1 MRNAPADT
9 TAREAVWNAPGM
21 PALLLLTA
29 TGFSGFA
36 VLLPTAPLWAVHGGA
51 DAAGAGSVNAV
62 LMLCTVLAQTLVP
75 TSIRRLGWRTTLV
88 CGMVL
93 LGAPAL
99 PHLLTAD
106 LGVVL
111 ALAAVRGLGFGVLTV
126 CGASAVAE
134 LVEPARRGK
143 PVGAY
148 GLAIAGPQFILVSTA
163 PWAAENLGFEVV
175 FAIGALPLLGVL
187 PALRL
192 ARRLS
197 GHPAG
202 AEDPPHRDGTAGG
215 RAAYL
220 PLLRPMLLLLG
231 VTTAGGALI
240 TFAPQMS
247 SDPTATLAGL
257 LLLTGTAAVSRWRFG
272 ALADRYGT
280 RPFLWPLVIVTAA
293 GLALTSLAVT
303 SPEATGMVPL
313 LAGTALV
320 GVGYGGLQNLTLV
333 DAFAAV
339 DRRSSGVASAVWNIG
354 FDAGTGV
361 GALLVG
367 YLATAA
373 SFSLALMVTAAL
385 SLATLPLALAR
396 RRGAGLRHPTDRH
409 QGIWYTITSW
419 LM

>member
-1 MRNAPADT
+1 MTKAPADST
-9 TAREAVWNAPGM
+9 VRQTVWSAPGM

-29 TGFSGFA
+29 AGFSGFA
-36 VLLPTAPLWAVHGGA
+36 ALLPTAPLWAVRGGA

-75 TSIRRLGWRTTLV
+75 TAIRRLGWRTTLV
-88 CGMVL
+88 CGVIL

-99 PHLLTAD
+99 PHLLTTD
-106 LGVVL
+106 LGAVL
-111 ALAAVRGLGFGVLTV
+111 ALSAVRGLGFGVLTV
-126 CGASAVAE
+126 CGATAVAE

-143 PVGAY
+143 AVGAY
-148 GLAIAGPQFILVSTA
+148 GLAIAGPQFVLVSTA
-163 PWAAENLGFEVV
+163 PWVAENLGFGCV
-175 FAIGALPLLGVL
+175 FAVGALPLLGVL

-192 ARRLS
+192 ARRLG

-202 AEDPPHRDGTAGG
+202 AVEDPPHRDAVTGG
-215 RAAYL
+215 RAGHL
-220 PLLRPMLLLLG
+220 PLLPPMLLLLG

-272 ALADRYGT
+272 SLADRYGT
-280 RPFLWPLVIVTAA
+280 RPFRWPLVLVTVL
-293 GLALTSLAVT
+293 GLALTAWAVT

-320 GVGYGGLQNLTLV
+320 GVSYGGLQNLTLV

-339 DRRSSGVASAVWNIG
+339 DHRSSGVASAVWNIG
-354 FDAGTGV
+354 FDAGTGL

-367 YLATAA
+367 FLATGT
-373 SFSLALMVTAAL
+373 SFSTALLAAAAL
-385 SLATLPLALAR
+385 SLATLPLAFAR
-396 RRGAGLRHPTDRH
+396 RRAAVPAT
-409 QGIWYTITSW
+409 
-419 LM
+419 

>member
-1 MRNAPADT
+1 MTNAPADST
-9 TAREAVWNAPGM
+9 VRQTVWSAPGM

-36 VLLPTAPLWAVHGGA
+36 ALLPTAPLWAVRGGA

-75 TSIRRLGWRTTLV
+75 TAIRRLGWRTTLV
-88 CGMVL
+88 CGVIL

-99 PHLLTAD
+99 PHLLTTD
-106 LGVVL
+106 LGAVL
-111 ALAAVRGLGFGVLTV
+111 ALSAVRGLGFGVLTV
-126 CGASAVAE
+126 CGATAVAE

-143 PVGAY
+143 AVGAY

-163 PWAAENLGFEVV
+163 PWVAENLGFGCV
-175 FAIGALPLLGVL
+175 FAVGALPLLGVL

-192 ARRLS
+192 ARRLG

-202 AEDPPHRDGTAGG
+202 AVEDPPHRDAVTGG
-215 RAAYL
+215 RAGHL
-220 PLLRPMLLLLG
+220 PLLPPMLLLLG

-272 ALADRYGT
+272 SLADRYGT
-280 RPFLWPLVIVTAA
+280 RPFRWPLVLVTVL
-293 GLALTSLAVT
+293 GLALTAWAVT

-320 GVGYGGLQNLTLV
+320 GVSYGGLQNLTLV

-339 DRRSSGVASAVWNIG
+339 DHRSSGVASAVWNIG
-354 FDAGTGV
+354 FDAGTGL

-367 YLATAA
+367 FLATGT
-373 SFSLALMVTAAL
+373 SFSTALLAAAAL
-385 SLATLPLALAR
+385 SLATLPLAFAR
-396 RRGAGLRHPTDRH
+396 RRAAGPA
-409 QGIWYTITSW
+409 I
-419 LM
+419 

>member
-1 MRNAPADT
+1 MRNAPANT
-9 TAREAVWNAPGM
+9 AARETVRNAPGM

-36 VLLPTAPLWAVHGGA
+36 ALLPTAPLWAVRGGA

-62 LMLCTVLAQTLVP
+62 LMLCTVGAQTLVP
-75 TSIRRLGWRTTLV
+75 TAIRRLGWRTTLV

-93 LGAPAL
+93 LGAPSL
-99 PHLLTAD
+99 PHLLSTQ

-111 ALAAVRGLGFGVLTV
+111 ALAAVRGIGFGVLTV
-126 CGASAVAE
+126 CGATAVAE

-143 PVGAY
+143 AVGAY

-163 PWAAENLGFEVV
+163 PWAAENLGFGVV
-175 FAIGALPLLGVL
+175 FAVGALPLLGVV

-202 AEDPPHRDGTAGG
+202 TEDPPHRAAPAGG
-215 RAAYL
+215 PAAYL
-220 PLLRPMLLLLG
+220 PLLPPMLLLLG

-247 SDPTATLAGL
+247 GDPAATLAGL

-280 RPFLWPLVIVTAA
+280 RPFLWPLVIVTAV
-293 GLALTSLAVT
+293 GLASTAWAVT
-303 SPEATGMVPL
+303 SPEETGVVPL
-313 LAGTALV
+313 LAGMALV
-320 GVGYGGLQNLTLV
+320 GISYGGLQNLTLV

-339 DRRSSGVASAVWNIG
+339 DRRSSGIASAVWNIG

-367 YLATAA
+367 YLATGA
-373 SFSLALMVTAAL
+373 SFSLALTVTAAL

-396 RRGAGLRHPTDRH
+396 RRRAGSGRPA
-409 QGIWYTITSW
+409 G
-419 LM
+419 

>member
-1 MRNAPADT
+1 MRNAPAKSA
-9 TAREAVWNAPGM
+9 ARETVRNAPGM

-36 VLLPTAPLWAVHGGA
+36 VLLPTAPLWAVRGGA

-62 LMLCTVLAQTLVP
+62 LMLCTVFAQSLVP
-75 TSIRRLGWRTTLV
+75 TAIRRLGWRTTLV

-93 LGAPAL
+93 LGVPSL
-99 PHLLTAD
+99 LHLLSAQ

-126 CGASAVAE
+126 CGAGAVAE
-134 LVEPARRGK
+134 LVEPARRGQAI
-143 PVGAY
+143 GAY

-163 PWAAENLGFEVV
+163 PWAAQSLGFGIV
-175 FAIGALPLLGVL
+175 FAVGALPLLGVV

-192 ARRLS
+192 ARRLDAR
-197 GHPAG
+197 PAG
-202 AEDPPHRDGTAGG
+202 PEDVPHQDTGRDR
-215 RAAYL
+215 RATYL

-247 SDPTATLAGL
+247 DDPTATLAGL
-257 LLLTGTAAVSRWRFG
+257 LLLTGTAALARWRFG

-280 RPFLWPLVIVTAA
+280 RPFRWPLVIVTAV
-293 GLALTSLAVT
+293 GLTLTAWAV
-303 SPEATGMVPL
+303 ATEGTTDLVPL

-320 GVGYGGLQNLTLV
+320 GVSYGGLQNLTLV

-339 DRRSSGVASAVWNIG
+339 DNRSSGIASAVWNVG

-367 YLATAA
+367 YLATGT
-373 SFSLALMVTAAL
+373 SFSVALMAMAAL
-385 SLATLPLALAR
+385 SLATLPLAFAG
-396 RRGAGLRHPTDRH
+396 RRGTGPRRPT
-409 QGIWYTITSW
+409 G
-419 LM
+419 

>member
-1 MRNAPADT
+1 MTNAPADSA
-9 TAREAVWNAPGM
+9 ARQTVWSAPGM

-36 VLLPTAPLWAVHGGA
+36 ALLPTAPLWAVHGGA

-75 TSIRRLGWRTTLV
+75 TAIRRLGWRTTLV
-88 CGMVL
+88 CGVVL
-93 LGAPAL
+93 LGVPAV

-106 LGVVL
+106 LGTVL

-126 CGASAVAE
+126 CGATAVAE

-143 PVGAY
+143 AVGAY

-163 PWAAENLGFEVV
+163 PWVAENLGFGFV
-175 FAIGALPLLGVL
+175 FAVGALPLFGVL

-192 ARRLS
+192 ARRPG
-197 GHPAG
+197 GHPAE
-202 AEDPPHRDGTAGG
+202 AVEDPPRRNAPTGG
-215 RAAYL
+215 IADRL
-220 PLLRPMLLLLG
+220 PLLPPMLLLLG

-272 ALADRYGT
+272 SLADRYGT
-280 RPFLWPLVIVTAA
+280 RPFRWPLVLVTAL
-293 GLALTSLAVT
+293 GLALTAWAVT
-303 SPEATGMVPL
+303 SPEATGVLPL
-313 LAGTALV
+313 LAGAALV
-320 GVGYGGLQNLTLV
+320 GVSYGGLQNLTLV

-339 DRRSSGVASAVWNIG
+339 DHRSSGVASAVWNIG
-354 FDAGTGV
+354 FDAGTGL

-367 YLATAA
+367 HLATGTSFSTALLATA
-373 SFSLALMVTAAL
+373 VL
-385 SLATLPLALAR
+385 SLTTLPLAFAR
-396 RRGAGLRHPTDRH
+396 QRDAGPAV
-409 QGIWYTITSW
+409 
-419 LM
+419 

>member
-1 MRNAPADT
+1 MRNATADSA
-9 TAREAVWNAPGM
+9 ARETVWNAPGM

-36 VLLPTAPLWAVHGGA
+36 VLLPTAPLWAVDGGA

-75 TSIRRLGWRTTLV
+75 TAIRHLGWRTTLV

-93 LGAPAL
+93 LGTPAL
-99 PHLLTAD
+99 LHLLTAH
-106 LGVVL
+106 LGAVL

-126 CGASAVAE
+126 CGATAVAE

-143 PVGAY
+143 AVGAY

-175 FAIGALPLLGVL
+175 FAVGALPLLGVL

-192 ARRLS
+192 ARRLHE
-197 GHPAG
+197 HPAG
-202 AEDPPHRDGTAGG
+202 TEDPPRRDTSEGG
-215 RAAYL
+215 RTAYL
-220 PLLRPMLLLLG
+220 PLIPPMLLLLG
-231 VTTAGGALI
+231 ATTAGGALI

-257 LLLTGTAAVSRWRFG
+257 LLLTGTAAVARWRFG

-280 RPFLWPLVIVTAA
+280 RPFLWPLVIVTAV
-293 GLALTSLAVT
+293 GLTLTAWAVT
-303 SPEATGMVPL
+303 TPEATGVVPL

-320 GVGYGGLQNLTLV
+320 GVSYGGLQNLTLV

-354 FDAGTGV
+354 FDAGTGL

-367 YLATAA
+367 YLATGA
-373 SFSLALMVTAAL
+373 SFSLALMATAVL
-385 SLATLPLALAR
+385 SLVTLPLAFVR
-396 RRGAGLRHPTDRH
+396 RREAGPHHPAD
-409 QGIWYTITSW
+409 
-419 LM
+419 

>member
-1 MRNAPADT
+1 MTNASADSVVRQT
-9 TAREAVWNAPGM
+9 VWNTTGM

-36 VLLPTAPLWAVHGGA
+36 ALLPTVPLRAVHGGA

-75 TSIRRLGWRTTLV
+75 TAIRRLGWRTTLV

-93 LGAPAL
+93 LGVPAL

-106 LGVVL
+106 LGAL
-111 ALAAVRGLGFGVLTV
+111 LGLAAVRGLGFGVLTV
-126 CGASAVAE
+126 CGATAVAE

-143 PVGAY
+143 AVGAY
-148 GLAIAGPQFILVSTA
+148 GLAIAGPQFILISTA
-163 PWAAENLGFEVV
+163 PWVAENLGFGFV
-175 FAIGALPLLGVL
+175 FAIGALPLLSIP

-192 ARRLS
+192 ARRLD
-197 GHPAG
+197 GHPAE
-202 AEDPPHRDGTAGG
+202 AEDPPHREPVAGG
-215 RAAYL
+215 HAGYL
-220 PLLRPMLLLLG
+220 PLLPPMLLLLG

-272 ALADRYGT
+272 SLADRYGT
-280 RPFLWPLVIVTAA
+280 RPFRWPLVLGTAL
-293 GLALTSLAVT
+293 GLALTAWAVA
-303 SPEATGMVPL
+303 SPEATGVVPL
-313 LAGTALV
+313 LAGAALV
-320 GVGYGGLQNLTLV
+320 GVSYGGLQNLTLV

-339 DRRSSGVASAVWNIG
+339 GPRSSGVASAVWNIG
-354 FDAGTGV
+354 FDAGMGL

-367 YLATAA
+367 HLATGT
-373 SFSLALMVTAAL
+373 SFSLALLATAAL

-396 RRGAGLRHPTDRH
+396 RRGTAPAV
-409 QGIWYTITSW
+409 
-419 LM
+419 

>member
-1 MRNAPADT
+1 MRNAPAN
-9 TAREAVWNAPGM
+9 TAARKTVWNAPGM

-36 VLLPTAPLWAVHGGA
+36 ALLPTAPLWAVRGGA

-62 LMLCTVLAQTLVP
+62 LMLCTVGAQTLVP
-75 TSIRRLGWRTTLV
+75 TAIRRLGWRTTLV

-93 LGAPAL
+93 LGVPSL
-99 PHLLTAD
+99 PHLLSTQ

-111 ALAAVRGLGFGVLTV
+111 ALAAVRGIGFGVLTV
-126 CGASAVAE
+126 CGATAVAE

-143 PVGAY
+143 AVGAY
-148 GLAIAGPQFILVSTA
+148 GLAIAGPQFILISTA
-163 PWAAENLGFEVV
+163 PWAAENLGFGVV
-175 FAIGALPLLGVL
+175 FALGALPLLGVV

-202 AEDPPHRDGTAGG
+202 TEGPPHRTTTAGG
-215 RAAYL
+215 RAVYL
-220 PLLRPMLLLLG
+220 PLLPPMLLLLG

-272 ALADRYGT
+272 ALADRHGT
-280 RPFLWPLVIVTAA
+280 RPFLWPLVIVTAV
-293 GLALTSLAVT
+293 GLASTAWAVT
-303 SPEATGMVPL
+303 SPEATGVVPL
-313 LAGTALV
+313 LAGMALV
-320 GVGYGGLQNLTLV
+320 GISYGGLQNLTLV

-339 DRRSSGVASAVWNIG
+339 DRRSSGIASAVWNIG

-367 YLATAA
+367 YLATGA

-385 SLATLPLALAR
+385 SLATLPLALTR
-396 RRGAGLRHPTDRH
+396 RRRAGSGRPI
-409 QGIWYTITSW
+409 G
-419 LM
+419 

>member
-1 MRNAPADT
+1 MRNAPANT
-9 TAREAVWNAPGM
+9 AARETVWNAPGM

-36 VLLPTAPLWAVHGGA
+36 ALLPTAPLWAVHGGA

-62 LMLCTVLAQTLVP
+62 LMLCTVGTQTLVP
-75 TSIRRLGWRTTLV
+75 TALRRLGWRTTLV

-93 LGAPAL
+93 LGVASL
-99 PHLLTAD
+99 PHLLTARLD
-106 LGVVL
+106 VVL
-111 ALAAVRGLGFGVLTV
+111 VLAAVRGAGFGVLTV
-126 CGASAVAE
+126 CGATAVAE

-143 PVGAY
+143 AVGAY
-148 GLAIAGPQFILVSTA
+148 GLAIAGPQFVLVSTA
-163 PWAAENLGFEVV
+163 PWAAENLGFGVV
-175 FAIGALPLLGVL
+175 FAVGALPLLGVV

-192 ARRLS
+192 ARRL
-197 GHPAG
+197 GAAPAG
-202 AEDPPHRDGTAGG
+202 TEDRPRRDAPAGG

-220 PLLRPMLLLLG
+220 PLLPPMLLLLG

-293 GLALTSLAVT
+293 GLVSTAWAVS
-303 SPEATGMVPL
+303 SPEATGVAPL
-313 LAGTALV
+313 LAGMALV
-320 GVGYGGLQNLTLV
+320 GISYGGLQNLTLV

-339 DRRSSGVASAVWNIG
+339 DRRSGGVASAVWNIG

-367 YLATAA
+367 YLATGA

-385 SLATLPLALAR
+385 SLATLPLALTR
-396 RRGAGLRHPTDRH
+396 RRGNGSGPPT
-409 QGIWYTITSW
+409 G
-419 LM
+419 

>member
-9 TAREAVWNAPGM
+9 AVRETVWNAPGM

-75 TSIRRLGWRTTLV
+75 TAIRRLDWRTTLI

-93 LGAPAL
+93 LGVPAL

-143 PVGAY
+143 AVGAY

-202 AEDPPHRDGTAGG
+202 TEDPPHRDGTAGG

-231 VTTAGGALI
+231 VTTAGGAVI

-293 GLALTSLAVT
+293 GLALTAWAVT
-303 SPEATGMVPL
+303 SPEATGVVPL

-320 GVGYGGLQNLTLV
+320 GVSYGGLQNLTLV

-373 SFSLALMVTAAL
+373 SFSLALVVTAAL
-385 SLATLPLALAR
+385 SLATLPLALTR
-396 RRGAGLRHPTDRH
+396 RHDTGLRHPTD
-409 QGIWYTITSW
+409 
-419 LM
+419 

>member
-1 MRNAPADT
+1 
-9 TAREAVWNAPGM
+9 M

-62 LMLCTVLAQTLVP
+62 LMLCTVFAQSLVP
-75 TSIRRLGWRTTLV
+75 TAIRHLGWRTTLV

-93 LGAPAL
+93 LGVPAL
-99 PHLLTAD
+99 LHLLTAQ

-126 CGASAVAE
+126 CGAGAVAE
-134 LVEPARRGK
+134 LVEPARRGQAI
-143 PVGAY
+143 GAY

-163 PWAAENLGFEVV
+163 PWVAQNIGFEVV
-175 FAIGALPLLGVL
+175 FAIGALPLLGVV

-192 ARRLS
+192 ARRLDAR
-197 GHPAG
+197 PAG
-202 AEDPPHRDGTAGG
+202 AENVPRQDAVQDK
-215 RAAYL
+215 RATYL

-240 TFAPQMS
+240 TFAPQMTD
-247 SDPTATLAGL
+247 DPTATLAGL

-280 RPFLWPLVIVTAA
+280 APFRWPLVIVTAV
-293 GLALTSLAVT
+293 GLALTAWSV
-303 SPEATGMVPL
+303 ATPGTTQPVPL
-313 LAGTALV
+313 LAGMALV
-320 GVGYGGLQNLTLV
+320 GVSYGGLQNLTLV
-333 DAFAAV
+333 DSFAAV
-339 DRRSSGVASAVWNIG
+339 DNRSSGIASAVWNVG

-367 YLATAA
+367 YLATGA
-373 SFSLALMVTAAL
+373 SFAVALTATAVL
-385 SLATLPLALAR
+385 SLATLPLALTG
-396 RRGAGLRHPTDRH
+396 RRGAGLQRPA
-409 QGIWYTITSW
+409 G
-419 LM
+419 

>member
-1 MRNAPADT
+1 MRNAPAESAT
-9 TAREAVWNAPGM
+9 RETVWNAPGM
-21 PALLLLTA
+21 PALLLMTA

-36 VLLPTAPLWAVHGGA
+36 VLLPTGPLWAVRGGA

-75 TSIRRLGWRTTLV
+75 TAIRRVGWRTTLV

-93 LGAPAL
+93 LGVPSL
-99 PHLLTAD
+99 LHLLTTQ

-126 CGASAVAE
+126 CGAGAVAE
-134 LVEPARRGK
+134 LVEPARRGQAI
-143 PVGAY
+143 GAY

-163 PWAAENLGFEVV
+163 PWAAQNLGFGVV
-175 FAIGALPLLGVL
+175 FAIGALPLLGVA

-192 ARRLS
+192 ARQLDGR
-197 GHPAG
+197 PAG
-202 AEDPPHRDGTAGG
+202 ADSAPDRDAVPDR
-215 RAAYL
+215 RAVYL

-247 SDPTATLAGL
+247 GDSTTTMAGL

-280 RPFLWPLVIVTAA
+280 EPFRWPLVIVTAA
-293 GLALTSLAVT
+293 GLALTAWAV
-303 SPEATGMVPL
+303 ATPGATAPVPL
-313 LAGTALV
+313 LAGMALV
-320 GVGYGGLQNLTLV
+320 GVSYGGLQNLTLV

-339 DRRSSGVASAVWNIG
+339 DSRSSGVASAVWNIG
-354 FDAGTGV
+354 FDGGTGV

-367 YLATAA
+367 YLATGA
-373 SFSLALMVTAAL
+373 SFSLAFLATAVL
-385 SLATLPLALAR
+385 CLATLPLAFAGR
-396 RRGAGLRHPTDRH
+396 RDAAPRRSAG
-409 QGIWYTITSW
+409 
-419 LM
+419 

>member
-1 MRNAPADT
+1 
-9 TAREAVWNAPGM
+9 M

-62 LMLCTVLAQTLVP
+62 LMLCTVFAQTLVP
-75 TSIRRLGWRTTLV
+75 TAIRRLGWRTTLV

-99 PHLLTAD
+99 PHLLTTD

-111 ALAAVRGLGFGVLTV
+111 ALSAVRGLGFGVLTV
-126 CGASAVAE
+126 CGATAVAE

-143 PVGAY
+143 AVGAY

-163 PWAAENLGFEVV
+163 SWAAENLGFEVV
-175 FAIGALPLLGVL
+175 FAVGALPLLGVL

-202 AEDPPHRDGTAGG
+202 TEDPPHRDAAEGG

-220 PLLRPMLLLLG
+220 PLLPPMLLLLG
-231 VTTAGGALI
+231 ATTAGGALI

-280 RPFLWPLVIVTAA
+280 RPFLWPLVIVTAV
-293 GLALTSLAVT
+293 GLILTAWAV
-303 SPEATGMVPL
+303 SEPEATGVVPL
-313 LAGTALV
+313 LAGMALA
-320 GVGYGGLQNLTLV
+320 GVSYGGLQNLTLV

-354 FDAGTGV
+354 FDAGTGL

-367 YLATAA
+367 YLATGA
-373 SFSLALMVTAAL
+373 SFSLALVATAVL
-385 SLATLPLALAR
+385 SLVTLPLAFAR
-396 RRGAGLRHPTDRH
+396 RRGTGPRHSAG
-409 QGIWYTITSW
+409 
-419 LM
+419 

>member
-1 MRNAPADT
+1 MRNAPTESAT
-9 TAREAVWNAPGM
+9 RETVWNAPGM
-21 PALLLLTA
+21 PALLLMTA

-36 VLLPTAPLWAVHGGA
+36 VLLPTGPLWAVRGGA

-75 TSIRRLGWRTTLV
+75 TAIRRVGWRTTLV

-93 LGAPAL
+93 LGVPSL
-99 PHLLTAD
+99 LHLLTTQ

-126 CGASAVAE
+126 CGAGAVAE
-134 LVEPARRGK
+134 LVEPARRGQAI
-143 PVGAY
+143 GAY

-163 PWAAENLGFEVV
+163 PWAAQNLGFGVV
-175 FAIGALPLLGVL
+175 FAIGALPLLGVV

-192 ARRLS
+192 ARRLD
-197 GHPAG
+197 GRPAG
-202 AEDPPHRDGTAGG
+202 AGSAPDRDAVPDR
-215 RAAYL
+215 RAVYL

-247 SDPTATLAGL
+247 GDSTATMAGL
-257 LLLTGTAAVSRWRFG
+257 LLLTGTAALSRWRFG

-280 RPFLWPLVIVTAA
+280 EPFRWPLVIVTAA
-293 GLALTSLAVT
+293 GLALTAWAV
-303 SPEATGMVPL
+303 ATPGATAPVPL
-313 LAGTALV
+313 LAGMALV
-320 GVGYGGLQNLTLV
+320 GVSYGGLQNLTLV

-339 DRRSSGVASAVWNIG
+339 DSRSSGVASAVWNIG
-354 FDAGTGV
+354 FDGGTGV

-367 YLATAA
+367 YLATGA
-373 SFSLALMVTAAL
+373 SFSLAFLATAVL
-385 SLATLPLALAR
+385 CLATLPLAFAGRCDAAPR
-396 RRGAGLRHPTDRH
+396 RSAG
-409 QGIWYTITSW
+409 
-419 LM
+419 

>member
-1 MRNAPADT
+1 MRNAPAKSA
-9 TAREAVWNAPGM
+9 ARETVRNAPGM

-36 VLLPTAPLWAVHGGA
+36 VLLPTAPLWAVRGGA

-62 LMLCTVLAQTLVP
+62 LMLCTVFAQSLVP
-75 TSIRRLGWRTTLV
+75 TAIRRLGWRTTLV

-93 LGAPAL
+93 LGVPSL
-99 PHLLTAD
+99 LHLVSAQ

-126 CGASAVAE
+126 CGAGAVAE
-134 LVEPARRGK
+134 LVEPARRGQAI
-143 PVGAY
+143 GAY

-163 PWAAENLGFEVV
+163 PWAAQNLGFGVV
-175 FAIGALPLLGVL
+175 FAIGALPLLGVV

-192 ARRLS
+192 ARRLDAR
-197 GHPAG
+197 PAG
-202 AEDPPHRDGTAGG
+202 AGNAAHQDAARDKW
-215 RAAYL
+215 AAYL

-247 SDPTATLAGL
+247 DDPTATLAGL
-257 LLLTGTAAVSRWRFG
+257 LLLTGTAALSRWRFG

-280 RPFLWPLVIVTAA
+280 APFRWPLVIVTAV
-293 GLALTSLAVT
+293 GLTLTAWAVT
-303 SPEATGMVPL
+303 TPGTTDPVPL
-313 LAGTALV
+313 LAGMALV
-320 GVGYGGLQNLTLV
+320 GISYGGLQNLTLV

-339 DRRSSGVASAVWNIG
+339 DNRSSGIASAVWNVG

-367 YLATAA
+367 YLATGA
-373 SFSLALMVTAAL
+373 SFSVALMAMAVL
-385 SLATLPLALAR
+385 SLATLPLTFAA
-396 RRGAGLRHPTDRH
+396 RRGAGTRRPT
-409 QGIWYTITSW
+409 G
-419 LM
+419 

>member
-9 TAREAVWNAPGM
+9 AARETVWNAPGM

-29 TGFSGFA
+29 MGFSGFA
-36 VLLPTAPLWAVHGGA
+36 ALLPTAPLWAVHGGA
-51 DAAGAGSVNAV
+51 DAAGAGSVNAI

-75 TSIRRLGWRTTLV
+75 TAIRRLGWRTTLV

-93 LGAPAL
+93 LGVPAL

-111 ALAAVRGLGFGVLTV
+111 ALAVVRGLGFGVLTV

-143 PVGAY
+143 AVGAY

-163 PWAAENLGFEVV
+163 PWAAENLGFGVV

-202 AEDPPHRDGTAGG
+202 TEDPPHRDGTAGG

-257 LLLTGTAAVSRWRFG
+257 LLLTGTAAASRWRFG

-293 GLALTSLAVT
+293 GLALTAWAVT
-303 SPEATGMVPL
+303 SPEATGLVPL

-320 GVGYGGLQNLTLV
+320 GVSYGGLQNLTLV

-409 QGIWYTITSW
+409 QSIWYTIASW

>member
-1 MRNAPADT
+1 MRNAPANT
-9 TAREAVWNAPGM
+9 AARETVWNAPGM

-36 VLLPTAPLWAVHGGA
+36 ALLPTAPLWAVRGGA

-62 LMLCTVLAQTLVP
+62 LMLCTVGAQTLVP
-75 TSIRRLGWRTTLV
+75 TAIRRLGWRTTLV

-93 LGAPAL
+93 LGVPSL
-99 PHLLTAD
+99 PHLLSTQ

-111 ALAAVRGLGFGVLTV
+111 ALAAVRGIGFGVLTV
-126 CGASAVAE
+126 CGATAVAE

-143 PVGAY
+143 AVGAY

-163 PWAAENLGFEVV
+163 PWAAENLGFGVV
-175 FAIGALPLLGVL
+175 FALGALPLLGVV

-202 AEDPPHRDGTAGG
+202 TEGPSHRTAPAGG
-215 RAAYL
+215 RAVYL
-220 PLLRPMLLLLG
+220 PLLPPMLLLLG

-272 ALADRYGT
+272 ALADRHGT
-280 RPFLWPLVIVTAA
+280 RPFLWPLVIVTAV
-293 GLALTSLAVT
+293 GLASTAWAVT
-303 SPEATGMVPL
+303 SPEATGAVPL
-313 LAGTALV
+313 LAGMALV
-320 GVGYGGLQNLTLV
+320 GISYGGLQNLTLV

-339 DRRSSGVASAVWNIG
+339 GRRSSGIASAVWNIG

-367 YLATAA
+367 YLTTGA

-385 SLATLPLALAR
+385 SLATLPLALTR
-396 RRGAGLRHPTDRH
+396 RRRAGSGRPT
-409 QGIWYTITSW
+409 G
-419 LM
+419 

>member
-1 MRNAPADT
+1 MRNAPAKSA
-9 TAREAVWNAPGM
+9 ARETVRNAPGM

-62 LMLCTVLAQTLVP
+62 LMLCTVFAQSLVP
-75 TSIRRLGWRTTLV
+75 TAIRRLGWRTTLV

-93 LGAPAL
+93 LGVPSL
-99 PHLLTAD
+99 LHLLSAQ

-126 CGASAVAE
+126 CGAGAVAE
-134 LVEPARRGK
+134 LVEPARRGQAI
-143 PVGAY
+143 GAY

-163 PWAAENLGFEVV
+163 PWAAQNLGFGVV
-175 FAIGALPLLGVL
+175 FAVGALPLLGVV

-192 ARRLS
+192 ARRLDAR
-197 GHPAG
+197 PAG
-202 AEDPPHRDGTAGG
+202 PEIPHQDAGRDKWAT
-215 RAAYL
+215 YL

-247 SDPTATLAGL
+247 DDPTATLGGL
-257 LLLTGTAAVSRWRFG
+257 LLLTGTAALSRWRFG

-280 RPFLWPLVIVTAA
+280 RPFRWPLVVVTAV
-293 GLALTSLAVT
+293 GLTLTAWAV
-303 SPEATGMVPL
+303 ATEGTTDLVPL

-320 GVGYGGLQNLTLV
+320 GVSYGGLQNLTLV

-339 DRRSSGVASAVWNIG
+339 DNRSSGIASAVWNVG

-367 YLATAA
+367 YLATGT
-373 SFSLALMVTAAL
+373 SFSVALMAMAAL
-385 SLATLPLALAR
+385 SLATLPLAFAG
-396 RRGAGLRHPTDRH
+396 RRGAGPRRPA
-409 QGIWYTITSW
+409 G
-419 LM
+419 

>member
-9 TAREAVWNAPGM
+9 AARETVWNAPGM

-75 TSIRRLGWRTTLV
+75 TAIRRLGRRTTLI

-93 LGAPAL
+93 LGVPAL

-134 LVEPARRGK
+134 LVESARRGK
-143 PVGAY
+143 AVGAY
-148 GLAIAGPQFILVSTA
+148 GLAIAGPQFILVPTA

-202 AEDPPHRDGTAGG
+202 TEDPPHRDGTAGG

-293 GLALTSLAVT
+293 GLALTAWAVT
-303 SPEATGMVPL
+303 SPEATGVVPL

-320 GVGYGGLQNLTLV
+320 GVSYGGLQNLTLV

-339 DRRSSGVASAVWNIG
+339 DRRSSNVASAVWNIG

-373 SFSLALMVTAAL
+373 SFSLALVVTAAL
-385 SLATLPLALAR
+385 SLATLPLALTR
-396 RRGAGLRHPTDRH
+396 RHGTGLRHPTD
-409 QGIWYTITSW
+409 
-419 LM
+419 

>member
-9 TAREAVWNAPGM
+9 AARETVWNAPGM

-75 TSIRRLGWRTTLV
+75 TAIRRLGRRTTLV

-93 LGAPAL
+93 LGVPAL

-143 PVGAY
+143 AVGAY
-148 GLAIAGPQFILVSTA
+148 GLAIAGPQFILVPTA

-202 AEDPPHRDGTAGG
+202 TEDPPHRDGTAGG

-293 GLALTSLAVT
+293 GLALTAWAVT
-303 SPEATGMVPL
+303 SPEATGVVPL

-320 GVGYGGLQNLTLV
+320 GVSYGGLQNLTLV

-339 DRRSSGVASAVWNIG
+339 DRRSSNVASAVWNIG

-373 SFSLALMVTAAL
+373 SFSLALVVTAAL
-385 SLATLPLALAR
+385 SLATLPLALTR
-396 RRGAGLRHPTDRH
+396 RHGTGLRHPTD
-409 QGIWYTITSW
+409 
-419 LM
+419 